1 MPLYDFHC
9 DHCGRTDEYV
19 LRMSEIGTDAEPTC
33 CDHRMQQVFTK
44 APMGSVQ
51 QECRYV
57 CPATGERI
65 TSWRQRANNF
75 AKNGLMD
82 ANDFSPAYLEKRD
95 AKKWGAIRETV
106 KEYEA
111 TLPKGVDL
119 NDFASTEA
127 H

>member
-9 DHCGRTDEYV
+9 DQCGRTDEYV

-33 CDHRMQQVFTK
+33 CNHRMQQVFTT
-44 APMGSVQ
+44 PRMGSVQ

-75 AKNGLMD
+75 AKNNLMD

-95 AKKWGAIRETV
+95 AKKWGAIREKV
-106 KEYEA
+106 KQYEA

-119 NDFASTEA
+119 SDFASTEA